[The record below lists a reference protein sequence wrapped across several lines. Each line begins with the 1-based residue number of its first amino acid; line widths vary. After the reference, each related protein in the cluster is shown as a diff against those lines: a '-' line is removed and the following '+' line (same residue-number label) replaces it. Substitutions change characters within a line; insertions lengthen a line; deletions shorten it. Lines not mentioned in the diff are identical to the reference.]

1 VVCFRSQRVIFR
13 SMALVLPAIMSL
25 LILADPGISAQ
36 KRTSKKAAS
45 AKPAHKSTAKPALD
59 SALVVKQA
67 PAPPPG
73 PLPPFA
79 QLDQW
84 EQRSSRGPL
93 SITLTNQ
100 VARSVERL
108 CQYYGVAFDI
118 TSPLRVNLSAHE
130 WPSVFADQKPNPK
143 RQRVEIE
150 NLLTLNSLRFRPL
163 ITAEPGEMADVMAR
177 AVADGAPILLNA
189 PAAPIIYGFD
199 RREADAWWMVQW
211 REGREIV
218 YESERTRTLVWWT
231 DDPSANIAWAVTGPD
246 SNAASSRFQA
256 DDYAWLRTLNASVAG
271 NERQG
276 VLPYPLSIR
285 GFRDK
290 LADAPALPELLTPVD
305 SLDPLGIRRALATRD
320 YTVDIVERLTAMAVD
335 TALSQPLRL
344 ALYFYH
350 NATQSLDRLDSLLYD
365 AASGHDILLL
375 SQANWANPSRK
386 DQAVATLTQMLEWEK
401 QASQQVAIALQVRE
415 KGTR

>member
-1 VVCFRSQRVIFR
+1 MNMPYRGTRTPVKREKAERYMLLSVVSFAATVVVVRLFLQLTGYPQVGS
-13 SMALVLPAIMSL
+13 SELHLAHLLWGGLALFIAALLP
-25 LILADPGISAQ
+25 LILANRWAYTAGALLSGIGVGLFIDEVG
-36 KRTSKKAAS
+36 K
-45 AKPAHKSTAKPALD
+45 
-59 SALVVKQA
+59 
-67 PAPPPG
+67 
-73 PLPPFA
+73 F
-79 QLDQW
+79 
-84 EQRSSRGPL
+84 
-93 SITLTNQ
+93 ITQNND
-100 VARSVERL
+100 
-108 CQYYGVAFDI
+108 YFY
-118 TSPLRVNLSAHE
+118 P
-130 WPSVFADQKPNPK
+130 
-143 RQRVEIE
+143 
-150 NLLTLNSLRFRPL
+150 
-163 ITAEPGEMADVMAR
+163 
-177 AVADGAPILLNA
+177 

-199 RREADAWWMVQW
+199 RREADAWWLVQW
-211 REGREIV
+211 REDREIV

-246 SNAASSRFQA
+246 SNAASSRFQS
-256 DDYAWLRTLNASVAG
+256 DDYGWLRTLNASVAG

-285 GFRDK
+285 GFRDR
-290 LADAPALPELLTPVD
+290 LAEAPALPELLTPVD

-320 YTVDIVERLTAMAVD
+320 YTVNVVERLTAMAVD

-365 AASGHDILLL
+365 AASGPDILLL

-415 KGTR
+415 NGTR